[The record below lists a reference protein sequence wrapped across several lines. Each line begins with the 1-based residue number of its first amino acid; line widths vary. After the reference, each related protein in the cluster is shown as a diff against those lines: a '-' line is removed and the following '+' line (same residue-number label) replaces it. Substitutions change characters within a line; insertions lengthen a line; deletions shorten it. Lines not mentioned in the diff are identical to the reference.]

1 MSSSLDFFLTIHFSP
16 QENFNKVR
24 DTNLGGKVKSILLGL
39 FDFRPLEQ
47 GLMVLVC
54 LMIIEPGPNTNPI
67 SVVSLSMTE
76 NERLIIT
83 TVWNDMT
90 LRLKLED
97 DPYSLTQSELNGLQQ
112 NDRLNAHTHA
122 LTQDVLDQRL
132 LPITAKHHV

>member
-1 MSSSLDFFLTIHFSP
+1 
-16 QENFNKVR
+16 
-24 DTNLGGKVKSILLGL
+24 
-39 FDFRPLEQ
+39 
-47 GLMVLVC
+47 MVLVC
-54 LMIIEPGPNTNPI
+54 LMIIELGPNTNPI

-112 NDRLNAHTHA
+112 HDRLTAHTHA

>member
-1 MSSSLDFFLTIHFSP
+1 
-16 QENFNKVR
+16 
-24 DTNLGGKVKSILLGL
+24 
-39 FDFRPLEQ
+39 
-47 GLMVLVC
+47 MVLVC
-54 LMIIEPGPNTNPI
+54 LMIIKPGPNTNPI

-97 DPYSLTQSELNGLQQ
+97 DPYSLTQSELIGLQQ
-112 NDRLNAHTHA
+112 NDRLNAQTHA

-132 LPITAKHHV
+132 LPITAKHRV

>member
-1 MSSSLDFFLTIHFSP
+1 
-16 QENFNKVR
+16 
-24 DTNLGGKVKSILLGL
+24 
-39 FDFRPLEQ
+39 
-47 GLMVLVC
+47 MVLVC
-54 LMIIEPGPNTNPI
+54 LIIIEPGPNTNPI

>member
-1 MSSSLDFFLTIHFSP
+1 M
-16 QENFNKVR
+16 
-24 DTNLGGKVKSILLGL
+24 TN
-39 FDFRPLEQ
+39 
-47 GLMVLVC
+47 
-54 LMIIEPGPNTNPI
+54 
-67 SVVSLSMTE
+67 

-97 DPYSLTQSELNGLQQ
+97 DPYSLTQSELDGLKQ
-112 NDRLNAHTHA
+112 NDRLNAKIHA

>member
-1 MSSSLDFFLTIHFSP
+1 
-16 QENFNKVR
+16 
-24 DTNLGGKVKSILLGL
+24 
-39 FDFRPLEQ
+39 
-47 GLMVLVC
+47 MVLVC
-54 LMIIEPGPNTNPI
+54 IMIIEPGPNTNPI

-112 NDRLNAHTHA
+112 NDRLNAQTHV

>member
-1 MSSSLDFFLTIHFSP
+1 
-16 QENFNKVR
+16 
-24 DTNLGGKVKSILLGL
+24 
-39 FDFRPLEQ
+39 
-47 GLMVLVC
+47 MVLVW
-54 LMIIEPGPNTNPI
+54 LMIIEPEPNTNPI

-97 DPYSLTQSELNGLQQ
+97 NPYSLTQSELNGLQQ
-112 NDRLNAHTHA
+112 NDRLNAQTHV